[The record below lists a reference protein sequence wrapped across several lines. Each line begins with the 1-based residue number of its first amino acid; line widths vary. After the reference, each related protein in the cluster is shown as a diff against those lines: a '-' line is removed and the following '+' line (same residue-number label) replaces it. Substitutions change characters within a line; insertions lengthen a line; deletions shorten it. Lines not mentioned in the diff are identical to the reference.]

1 LTPITS
7 SRTYAFTIEKLEE
20 WIKPFVC
27 INNLHITCKE
37 TKSKKQLSSRE
48 TIILVSL
55 NEKIVIFFKKKKKM
69 GGCGVLMSFI

>member
-20 WIKPFVC
+20 RIKPFVC
-27 INNLHITCKE
+27 INNVHITCKE
-37 TKSKKQLSSRE
+37 TKRKKLSPRE

-55 NEKIVIFFKKKKKM
+55 NEKIVIFLKRKRS
-69 GGCGVLMSFI
+69 GGFLGVLMRFI